1 MRKVLIG
8 LLAVT
13 LVALLVAADDDDD
26 DDGRSDRRFRAVLTG
41 DQEVP
46 DPVETDTT
54 GRATFK
60 ANRAETKIEFKLK
73 IRRADDVLAV
83 AGGHIHCAPAGSNGP
98 VVAFLAGA
106 VPPAGFDGKVE
117 IKATLTDA
125 SVLPTDCGSNIAE
138 VLEAMRAGDTYVNIH
153 SAGNPAGEI
162 RGQIG

>member
-8 LLAVT
+8 VLVLL
-13 LVALLVAADDDDD
+13 LVGLLVAADDDDD
-26 DDGRSDRRFRAVLTG
+26 DDGGDRRFRAVLTG
-41 DQEVP
+41 AEEVP
-46 DPVETDTT
+46 DPVDTDTT
-54 GRATFK
+54 GRATFR
-60 ANRAETKIEFKLK
+60 ANRAETEIDFKLK
-73 IRRADDVLAV
+73 IRRADGILAV

-98 VVAFLAGA
+98 VAAFLAGA

-125 SVLPTDCGSNIAE
+125 SVLPTDCGTTIAE
-138 VLEAMRAGDTYVNIH
+138 LLDAMRAGDTYVNIH